1 MNEQEMTTVETK
13 KNKVLNVPNMLSLL
27 RCLMVPLFMAA
38 IIFMK
43 DIAIWGRVVPAI
55 VFALTAIT
63 DMLDGKIARK
73 YNLITNFGK
82 FIDPLADKFMVIGAM
97 FCILFTN
104 KDNLAMFT
112 ILFFALLIVV
122 FREMAVTSIRLVA
135 ASGKEKV
142 VIAANM
148 LGKLKTV
155 MQIIAICAA
164 ILEPVI
170 IKIVGLFLGEGS
182 IAEQL
187 IKYPPLTIV
196 TMALMTYL
204 TIHSGINYIV
214 GAWKYLDPQK

>member
-1 MNEQEMTTVETK
+1 MKMNLP
-13 KNKVLNVPNMLSLL
+13 NKLSVLRLI
-27 RCLMVPLFMAA
+27 MVP
-38 IIFMK
+38 IFMVVMLIPVFTELSATT
-43 DIAIWGRVVPAI
+43 DMILTLAGAFLFIAAS
-55 VFALTAIT
+55 IT

-73 YNLITNFGK
+73 YNLVTDFGK

-97 FCILFTN
+97 FCVLFTN
-104 KDNLAMFT
+104 KDNLALFT

-135 ASGKEKV
+135 ASGKQKV

-148 LGKLKTV
+148 LGKMKTV

-164 ILEPVI
+164 IIEPI
-170 IKIVGLFLGEGS
+170 IYVALGNFLTLPEWL
-182 IAEQL
+182 AT
-187 IKYPPLTIV
+187 YPPITIA